1 MFELGVT
8 AGWSVLVYDM
18 SEDLG
23 VAHDDRSTSGL
34 SAGEQEGDR
43 PSRTRSVYLALSK
56 RNFDIPRRSLAEVVH
71 IHDVVR
77 QEFALLHVVRVVS
90 DLAVLCSL
98 LWYRVKKMAK
108 RRERR
113 RSGASSVRRL
123 SF

>member
-1 MFELGVT
+1 MP
-8 AGWSVLVYDM
+8 
-18 SEDLG
+18 EDLG

-43 PSRTRSVYLALSK
+43 PSRTRSAYLALSK
-56 RNFDIPRRSLAEVVH
+56 RNFDILRRSLAEVVH

-77 QEFALLHVVRVVS
+77 QESALLHVVRVLS

-113 RSGASSVRRL
+113 RSGASSVRRS

>member
-1 MFELGVT
+1 MP
-8 AGWSVLVYDM
+8 
-18 SEDLG
+18 EDLG

-71 IHDVVR
+71 IYDVVR

-90 DLAVLCSL
+90 DLAVPHASYCQWWVRAWASIC
-98 LWYRVKKMAK
+98 
-108 RRERR
+108 
-113 RSGASSVRRL
+113 GALRDR
-123 SF
+123 

>member
-1 MFELGVT
+1 
-8 AGWSVLVYDM
+8 M
-18 SEDLG
+18 SEDFG
-23 VAHDDRSTSGL
+23 VAHDGRSTSGP
-34 SAGEQEGDR
+34 SAGEQAGDW
-43 PSRTRSVYLALSK
+43 PSRRRSVYLALSK

-98 LWYRVKKMAK
+98 LWHRVKNMVT

-113 RSGASSVRRL
+113 GDSGYSLLIL
-123 SF
+123 SP